1 KIKGNVQFNWRR
13 KLARLKESTSTIE
26 GKHEQREKR
35 GVKRKVSNFLTIF
48 AVFIFFNYERKCY
61 TIEML

>member
-1 KIKGNVQFNWRR
+1 M
-13 KLARLKESTSTIE
+13 KENDSTIE
-26 GKHEQREKR
+26 EEHEQREKR
-35 GVKRKVSNFLTIF
+35 GVKRKVSKNLTIF